1 MPGLTRT
8 LRLGRRC
15 LKDRSG
21 ASLIEFA
28 LALPVFVLGLVG
40 LLELALVLSA
50 QVLAEGGLREAARYG
65 ITGQIPGGTSR
76 EAQILQIVSDHT
88 HGMIDVSGATVTT
101 KIYGS
106 FDQVEEEEPYTDDS
120 PANGQYDAGESFTD
134 WNGNG
139 SWDSDTGV
147 PGAGTSGDIVL
158 YKIEFQWSFLTPL
171 FSKFGGDD
179 GKLDLSA
186 AITVQNEPFTSMP
199 GGGSGG

>member
-1 MPGLTRT
+1 MPGLIRT
-8 LRLGRRC
+8 LRFTNGYLSDRR
-15 LKDRSG
+15 G

-28 LALPVFVLGLVG
+28 LALPVFILGVVG
-40 LLELALVLSA
+40 ILELALVLSA

-65 ITGQIPGGTSR
+65 ITGQIPGGSSR
-76 EAQILQIVSDHT
+76 EAQILQIVSNHT

-101 KIYGS
+101 KTYDS
-106 FDQVEEEEPYTDDS
+106 FDQVEEEEPYDDDS
-120 PANGQYDAGESFTD
+120 PANGQYDVGETFTD

-139 SWDSDTGV
+139 TWDSDTGV
-147 PGAGTSGDIVL
+147 AGPGASGEIVL

-186 AITVQNEPFTSMP
+186 AITVQNEPFTSVS
-199 GGGSGG
+199 GGSGG